1 MNTKKTVFSR
11 MAKGMPKKQVKLSVI
26 DDIDQLY
33 DSLRNAYDLAS
44 YYESER
50 FDDLQNEWFDATND
64 IRSEIDELAIN
75 SEVRSLEEDGENMQ
89 GLIVDLQEKARDL
102 GVNPADLLE
111 GYDEILFMVD
121 NYQALYDSFV
131 GKYRETINITNN
143 NDFL

>member
-1 MNTKKTVFSR
+1 MNTKKTVFSKI
-11 MAKGMPKKQVKLSVI
+11 AKGMPKKQVKLSIV
-26 DDIDQLY
+26 DDIEQLY

-50 FDDLQNEWFDATND
+50 FDDLQNKWFDATND
-64 IRSEIDELAIN
+64 IRLEIDELAIN
-75 SEVRSLEEDGENMQ
+75 SEVRGLEEDGENMQ
-89 GLIVDLQEKARDL
+89 GFIADLENKANDL
-102 GVNPADLLE
+102 GVDPAELIRD
-111 GYDEILFMVD
+111 YDEIVFMVD

>member
-11 MAKGMPKKQVKLSVI
+11 IAKGMPKKQVKLSVI
-26 DDIDQLY
+26 DDIEQLY
-33 DSLRNAYDLAS
+33 ESLRNSYDLAS
-44 YYESER
+44 YYESDR
-50 FDDLQNEWFDATND
+50 FDDLQNKWFDATND
-64 IRSEIDELAIN
+64 IRLEIDELAIN
-75 SEVRSLEEDGENMQ
+75 SEVRGLEEDGENMQ
-89 GLIVDLQEKARDL
+89 GFIADLQEKALDL